1 MRNTLLAALNATYKG
16 DVTGETF
23 RNAGKTDICIER
35 ENRAAFVAECKMWT
49 GPKEVSSAVFQL
61 DSYLT
66 WRDCKTALIYFV
78 RRKDFLK
85 VLESAEDALKAI
97 DGMKRVSS
105 VDKNEFECQ
114 LLSKANPGQLVK
126 VRVMLFNLYAE

>member
-1 MRNTLLAALNATYKG
+1 MSK
-16 DVTGETF
+16 
-23 RNAGKTDICIER
+23 
-35 ENRAAFVAECKMWT
+35 
-49 GPKEVSSAVFQL
+49 
-61 DSYLT
+61 
-66 WRDCKTALIYFV
+66 RDFYNLEDEITA
-78 RRKDFLK
+78 K
-85 VLESAEDALKAI
+85 VKDALKAI